1 MTSRDLTCD
10 DVDAGDLDVRY
21 LAGTLAEAEAEAF
34 EAHYFACERCWTAVS
49 RGLEVRAAGVAERAA
64 GAGSASRIALAP
76 PSVVERRPPVTLS
89 HGRARRPL
97 RWSVLGAAAAL
108 LVAVA
113 IWRAD
118 DAVAPTAGTLRGL
131 ADSLRVVAVVR
142 GGVVHASW
150 AGARDAT
157 HYRARL
163 LTGDARLLLERE
175 TADTAV
181 AAPLDSLARTAA
193 DSIVYWDVHGLDRLR
208 RVTARSG
215 LVPVRLPPR
224 P

>member
-1 MTSRDLTCD
+1 MTSRDLTCG
-10 DVDAGDLDVRY
+10 DVDVGDLDVRY
-21 LAGTLAEAEAEAF
+21 LAGTLSETEAEAF

-49 RGLEVRAAGVAERAA
+49 RGLEVRAAMDAERTA
-64 GAGSASRIALAP
+64 GDGTAGRIALAP
-76 PSVVERRPPVTLS
+76 PPVVDHRTPVPAA
-89 HGRARRPL
+89 HGRARRP
-97 RWSVLGAAAAL
+97 RWSALAAAAAL

-118 DAVAPTAGTLRGL
+118 DAGAPTAGTLRGP

-142 GGVVHASW
+142 GGGVHASW

-163 LTGDARLLLERE
+163 LSGDARLLLERE

-181 AAPLDSLARTAA
+181 AAPLESLARTAA
-193 DSIVYWDVHGLDRLR
+193 DSIVYWDVQGLDRLR